1 MVVVCQVLLWF
12 SGLGRIRSSRFS
24 SFLVVTCCLL
34 NNNHVIVFNPSHQ
47 IGPRRALITM
57 LRFVTISLGED
68 ARVAAGLHLEDVCTV
83 TQSTHFEIHTF
94 THVRVNNS
102 NS

>member
-24 SFLVVTCCLL
+24 SFLVVTCYLL

-47 IGPRRALITM
+47 IGPRCLTRRALITM

-68 ARVAAGLHLEDVCTV
+68 ARVAARLHLEDVCTV
-83 TQSTHFEIHTF
+83 TQSTHFEIRTF
-94 THVRVNNS
+94 THV
-102 NS
+102 